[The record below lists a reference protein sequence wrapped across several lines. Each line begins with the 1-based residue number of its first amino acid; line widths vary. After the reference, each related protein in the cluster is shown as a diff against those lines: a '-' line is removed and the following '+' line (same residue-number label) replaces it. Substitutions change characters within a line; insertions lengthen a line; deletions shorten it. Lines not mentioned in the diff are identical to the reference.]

1 MHELSVCQALIDQV
15 ESVAREHR
23 ACQINEIFIEIG
35 PLSGVEPPLLEQ
47 AFDIASAGTVADGA
61 KLMIRTLPVRVS
73 CRECGA
79 ITTALPSRLVCGVC
93 GDWRTQLVSGD
104 ELLLASLEFTR
115 DDETEPCSRGIAQ
128 GIEADR

>member
-15 ESVAREHR
+15 ESIAREHR
-23 ACQINEIFIEIG
+23 ALQVNEIFVEIG
-35 PLSGVEPPLLEQ
+35 PLSGIESPLLEQ

-61 KLMIRTLPVRVS
+61 KLMIRTLPIRVS

-93 GDWRTQLVSGD
+93 GDWRTELVSGD
-104 ELLLASLEFTR
+104 EMLLASLEFTR
-115 DDETEPCSRGIAQ
+115 ADEAETCSRGIAR
-128 GIEADR
+128 GIEANR

>member
-15 ESVAREHR
+15 EAIAAEHR
-23 ACQINEIFIEIG
+23 AREINEIFIEIG

-61 KLMIRTLPVRVS
+61 KLIVRTMPVRVS

-79 ITTALPSRLVCGVC
+79 ITDALPSRLVCGVC

-104 ELLLASLEFTR
+104 ELLLTSLEFTR
-115 DDETEPCSRGIAQ
+115 DDDDQTCSRGIARE
-128 GIEADR
+128 IDAER

>member
-1 MHELSVCQALIDQV
+1 MHELAICQALIDQV
-15 ESVAREHR
+15 EAVAREHR
-23 ACQINEIFIEIG
+23 ARRVNEIFVEIG

-47 AFDIASAGTVADGA
+47 AFDIACAGTVADGA
-61 KLMIRTLPVRVS
+61 KLVISTLPVRVS

-115 DDETEPCSRGIAQ
+115 DDESEPCSRGIAQ